1 MLKLL
6 FPLIQVV
13 ISLNAYSQDMYLKVT
28 QIAQGNNTLHISAID
43 EEFPQDT
50 INLISFYD
58 TIYNSDN
65 RACNH
70 FWSDYG
76 NFVILKVG
84 ESYPFYTFGINYTY
98 IKDFGYVFI
107 SKGTV
112 LSYIKDKKNIPLGIA
127 NSIGWTLQWWN
138 PIFPHRNR
146 NIKPYK

>member
-13 ISLNAYSQDMYLKVT
+13 ISLNAYSQDAYLKVT

-58 TIYNSDN
+58 TVYNSDN
-65 RACNH
+65 RPCNH

-76 NFVILKVG
+76 NLVILKVG
-84 ESYPFYTFGINYTY
+84 ESYPFYTFDIPYTY
-98 IKDFGYVFI
+98 IKNFGYI
-107 SKGTV
+107 YTKKGV
-112 LSYIKDKKNIPLGIA
+112 VISYIKEKRNIPRGIA
-127 NSIGWTLQWWN
+127 NSFGWTLQWWN